1 MTGVV
6 CWLREWDW
14 RPLARLAVWSGLAV
28 AAARYHGLALPD
40 PAALLRELLLGWL
53 LSFGLLTWIQLHL
66 IAAAWCAYMTL
77 DDWTYALAERLARS
91 LAGRASFGV
100 NFLAALCVQLALV
113 LGSLALLQRVHAG
126 PRLLALLD
134 AGLRATF
141 G

>member
-1 MTGVV
+1 MAFIE
-6 CWLREWDW
+6 EWDW
-14 RPLARLAVWSGLAV
+14 RPLARLVVWSGLAI

-40 PAALLRELLLGWL
+40 PAALLRELVLGWL
-53 LSFGLLTWIQLHL
+53 LTFGVLTWIQLRL
-66 IAAAWCAYMTL
+66 IAAAWWVFLTL
-77 DDWTYALAERLARS
+77 DDWTYAMAERLARP
-91 LAGRASFGV
+91 LAGQASFGV

-113 LGSLALLQRVHAG
+113 LGSLALFRHVHAG